1 MSVLYKLE
9 GAKVYTTLDLTN
21 EFFHVPLNESSRK
34 YTSFVTQNGQYEFL
48 FVPFGICNSPAVFTR
63 YINAVLRE
71 LIQKGIVLTYM
82 DDVIIPSKDVEE
94 GIEKLKMFLEVASKF
109 GLRIKWSKC
118 QFLLEKVNFLGY
130 VIENSSIKP
139 SV

>member
-1 MSVLYKLE
+1 M
-9 GAKVYTTLDLTN
+9 
-21 EFFHVPLNESSRK
+21 
-34 YTSFVTQNGQYEFL
+34 SFVTQNGQHELL

-63 YINAVLRE
+63 YS

-94 GIEKLKMFLEVASKF
+94 GIEKLKIFLEVASKF

-118 QFLLEKVNFLGY
+118 QFLCKKVNFLGY